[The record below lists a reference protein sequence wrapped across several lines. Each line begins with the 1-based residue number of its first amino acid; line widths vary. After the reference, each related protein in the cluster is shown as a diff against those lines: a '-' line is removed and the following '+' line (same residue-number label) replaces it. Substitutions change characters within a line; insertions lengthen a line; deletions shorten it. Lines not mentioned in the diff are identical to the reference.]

1 MTPTASAR
9 VRAAPSLE
17 KIQRPVA
24 AELDAVA
31 VELRRIVTADN
42 PLITEVSSHLLQIR
56 GKMLRPTLLL
66 LASASA
72 GTPDR
77 RAIPLAATVELIHL
91 ATLVHDDA
99 VDHSVLRRGLPTVN
113 SLFSHQVAVIMGDFL
128 YARSLA
134 TLVNSGEFEAL
145 RILTA
150 ASIELTI
157 GEMRQ
162 LAAFDALRFSEE
174 DYEVLIRAKTAAL
187 FAGALAVGALCGA
200 EPHRPA
206 LERFGIRLGMA
217 FQIADDLLD
226 YTGSQDVTGKPSGLD
241 LREHKVT
248 LPLIHALRHV
258 TAAERKRV
266 EALFA
271 AAEPDDA
278 QIADVISIV
287 ASHGGLEYARR
298 RGEELARDAE
308 DALSSLPDTPARHAL
323 LDTIAYVMDR
333 RS

>member
-1 MTPTASAR
+1 MTPTASPRAR
-9 VRAAPSLE
+9 PTPSLAR
-17 KIQRPVA
+17 IQQPVA

-42 PLITEVSSHLLQIR
+42 PLISEVNEHILQIR

-72 GTPDR
+72 GTPDP

-99 VDHSVLRRGLPTVN
+99 VDHSVMRRGLPTVN
-113 SLFSHQVAVIMGDFL
+113 SLFSHQVSVIMGDFL

-134 TLVNSGEFEAL
+134 TLVQRDEFEAL
-145 RILTA
+145 RILTN
-150 ASIELTI
+150 ASIELTM

-162 LAAFDALRFSEE
+162 LAAFDALKFSEA
-174 DYEVLIRAKTAAL
+174 DYEALIRAKTAAL

-200 EPHRPA
+200 TEHRQS
-206 LERFGIRLGMA
+206 LERYGIMLGMA

-226 YTGSQDVTGKPSGLD
+226 YTGSQDVTGKPTGLD

-258 TAAERKRV
+258 SADERARV

-271 AAEPDDA
+271 AAEPDDE

-287 ASHGGLEYARR
+287 AKHGGLDYARR
-298 RGEELARDAE
+298 RGEQLARDAE
-308 DALSSLPDTPARHAL
+308 AALAPLPDTPAKLAL

>member
-1 MTPTASAR
+1 MTPTASPRAR
-9 VRAAPSLE
+9 PTPSLST
-17 KIQRPVA
+17 IQQPVA
-24 AELDAVA
+24 AELEAVA
-31 VELRRIVTADN
+31 VELRRIVSADN
-42 PLITEVSSHLLQIR
+42 PLIEEVNDHILQIR

-72 GTPDR
+72 GRPDR

-113 SLFSHQVAVIMGDFL
+113 SLFSHQVSVIMGDFL
-128 YARSLA
+128 YARALA
-134 TLVNSGEFEAL
+134 TLVQREEFEAL
-145 RILTA
+145 RILTS
-150 ASIELTI
+150 ASIELTM

-162 LAAFDALRFSEE
+162 LAAFDALRFSED
-174 DYEVLIRAKTAAL
+174 DYDALIRAKTAAL
-187 FAGALAVGALCGA
+187 FAGALETGALCGA
-200 EPHRPA
+200 IEHRA
-206 LERFGIRLGMA
+206 SLGRFGILLGMA

-226 YTGSQDVTGKPSGLD
+226 YTGSQDVTGKPTGLD

-258 TAAERKRV
+258 SRDERSRV
-266 EALFA
+266 ERLFA
-271 AAEPDDA
+271 TAEPDDA

-287 ASHGGLEYARR
+287 AEHGGLDYARR
-298 RGEELARDAE
+298 RGEHLARDAE
-308 DALSSLPDTPARHAL
+308 AALAPLPATPAKAAL

>member
-1 MTPTASAR
+1 MRSPLTPTL
-9 VRAAPSLE
+9 RA
-17 KIQRPVA
+17 IQQPVA
-24 AELDAVA
+24 TELDAVA
-31 VELRRIVTADN
+31 AELRRIVTADN
-42 PLITEVSSHLLQIR
+42 PLISEVNDHILQIR

-66 LASASA
+66 LAS
-72 GTPDR
+72 GTGGSVQPR
-77 RAIPLAATVELIHL
+77 TIPLAAVVELIHL

-99 VDHSVLRRGLPTVN
+99 VDHSALRRGLPTVN
-113 SLFSHQVAVIMGDFL
+113 AMFSHQISVIMGDFL

-134 TLVNSGEFEAL
+134 TLVQREEFEAL

-162 LAAFDALRFSEE
+162 LAAFDALRFSED
-174 DYEVLIRAKTAAL
+174 DYDALIRAKTAAL
-187 FAGALAVGALCGA
+187 FAGALEVGALCGA
-200 EPHRPA
+200 EAHRDA
-206 LERFGIRLGMA
+206 LRRFGIRLGMA

-226 YTGSQDVTGKPSGLD
+226 YTETEDVTGKPAGLD

-258 TAAERKRV
+258 SQAERKRV

-271 AAEPDDA
+271 AAEPDDG

-287 ASHGGLEYARR
+287 AQHGGLDYARA
-298 RGEELARDAE
+298 RGEQLAGEAE
-308 DALSSLPDTPARHAL
+308 AALAPLPESPARSAL
-323 LDTIAYVMDR
+323 LETIAYVMDR